1 MDGFVL
7 HMLKQTILQYPT
19 LGMCECLYDG
29 DITVLQNVMYEDVW
43 CFQAIYVLLK
53 YKSNS

>member
-1 MDGFVL
+1 
-7 HMLKQTILQYPT
+7 MLKQTILQYPT